1 MQTATFWDAVADNLD
16 PSNKITGAAWK
27 TPGDIAKT
35 TNPKTVQTPAL
46 DLIDE
51 ALVEAMNTPDARL
64 IISMAPQEGKSVR
77 VANDFPVWCLTQ
89 NPELRIVTASYGQGL
104 ANRNGRAVRNRIA
117 EHPELGLT
125 VARDNGSVSE
135 WTLAGHQGGL
145 LSVGIGAGVT
155 GRPADLIIIDDPVK
169 DAKDADSETVRQNT
183 WDWWTSTAST
193 RLAPGAS
200 VVMILTRWHEDDLAG
215 KMMGAEDGAVWKFI
229 NIPAM
234 ADHNPDKGET
244 DPLGRQPGE
253 YLVSTRGRTVT
264 QWEAIRKRVG
274 SRVWNALYQGRP
286 SASEGNM
293 FMRGDWQWYE
303 KPLWTQNEDGSCTI
317 PLGSGRML
325 MSWDMAFKDTKNS
338 DYVVGQ
344 VWLHR
349 GPNAYLLDQV
359 RGRMNFT
366 DSKKAVRRLIKKWP
380 QCSVKLV
387 EDKANG
393 TAIIDVLKAEYPGF
407 IPVTPHE
414 SKEARASAVTPF
426 VESSNVYL
434 PDESFAPWIN
444 GLVDEAA
451 SFPNAAH
458 DDQVDCMTQALNRIF
473 IRGGRATGWLDF
485 FRSQGGGATAKV
497 E

>member
-1 MQTATFWDAVADNLD
+1 MASFWDSVAANLD
-16 PSNKITGAAWK
+16 PSVNTSTAWP
-27 TPGDIAKT
+27 TPGSIAMA
-35 TNPKTVQTPAL
+35 TNPNTVQTPAL

-51 ALVEAMNTPDARL
+51 ALVRAMNTPDARL

-104 ANRNGRAVRNRIA
+104 ANRNGRAVRNRIVA
-117 EHPELGLT
+117 HPELGLT

-169 DAKDADSETVRQNT
+169 DAKDADSAVVRQNT

-215 KMMGAEDGAVWKFI
+215 RMMAAEDGALWEFI

-234 ADHNPDKGET
+234 ADHDPDKGET
-244 DPLGRQPGE
+244 DPLGREPGE
-253 YLVSTRGRTVT
+253 YLESTRRRTKA
-264 QWEAIRKRVG
+264 QWQAIMKRVG

-293 FMRGDWQWYE
+293 FLRSDWMRYP
-303 KPLWTQNEDGSCTI
+303 KPMWTVNADGTHTI
-317 PLGSGRML
+317 PLGSGRLL

-344 VWLHR
+344 VWMHR

-359 RGRMNFT
+359 RGRMTFT
-366 DSKKAVRRLIKKWP
+366 ESKKAVQRLIAKWP
-380 QCSVKLV
+380 QCTVKLV

-393 TAIIDVLKAEYPGF
+393 TAILDVLKSEYPGF

-426 VESSNVYL
+426 VEASNVWL
-434 PDESFAPWIN
+434 PEDSVCPWI
-444 GLVDEAA
+444 GAFIDEAA
-451 SFPNAAH
+451 SFPNATH

-485 FRSQGGGATAKV
+485 FREQGAAKPPS

>member
-1 MQTATFWDAVADNLD
+1 MASFWDTVADSLD
-16 PSNKITGAAWK
+16 PSENHSSAWA
-27 TPGDIAKT
+27 TPGEIAKA
-35 TNPKTVQTPAL
+35 TNPNTVQTPAL

-77 VANDFPVWCLTQ
+77 VANDFPVWALTQ

-104 ANRNGRAVRNRIA
+104 ANRNGRAVRNRIVA
-117 EHPELGLT
+117 HPELGLT
-125 VARDNGSVSE
+125 IARDNGSVSE

-169 DAKDADSETVRQNT
+169 DQKDADSAVVRQNT

-215 KMMGAEDGAVWKFI
+215 RMMAAEDGAVWKFI

-244 DPLGRQPGE
+244 DPLGREPGE
-253 YLVSTRGRTVT
+253 FLQSTRGRTKA
-264 QWEAIRKRVG
+264 QWLSIMRRVG

-293 FMRGDWQWYE
+293 FKRTEWMRYE
-303 KPLWTQNEDGSCTI
+303 KPLWTVMEDGRHLI
-317 PLGSGRML
+317 PMGSGRLL

-338 DYVVGQ
+338 DFVVGQ
-344 VWLHR
+344 VWMHR

-359 RGRMNFT
+359 RARMNFT
-366 DSKKAVRRLIKKWP
+366 DSKKAVKRMIAKWP
-380 QCSVKLV
+380 QCTVKLI

-393 TAIIDVLKAEYPGF
+393 TAILDVLKAEYPGF
-407 IPVTPHE
+407 IAITPHE

-426 VESSNVYL
+426 VESQNVYL
-434 PDESFAPWIN
+434 PEATVCPWVDALI
-444 GLVDEAA
+444 DEAA
-451 SFPNAAH
+451 SFPNATH
-458 DDQVDCMTQALNRIF
+458 DDQVDCLTQALNRIF
-473 IRGGRATGWLDF
+473 IRGGRAAGWLDF
-485 FRSQGGGATAKV
+485 FREQGKAKAQS

>member
-1 MQTATFWDAVADNLD
+1 MATFWDAVANNLD
-16 PSNKITGAAWK
+16 PSNDTSGSLWP
-27 TPGDIAKT
+27 TPGSLAKA
-35 TNPKTVQTPAL
+35 TNPNTIQTPAL
-46 DLIDE
+46 DLIDQ
-51 ALVEAMNTPDARL
+51 ALVEALNTPDARL

-77 VANDFPVWCLTQ
+77 VANDFPVWALTQ

-104 ANRNGRAVRNRIA
+104 ANRNGRAVRNRIIA
-117 EHPELGLT
+117 HPELGLT
-125 VARDNGSVSE
+125 IARDNGSVSE
-135 WTLAGHQGGL
+135 WTLAGHNGGM
-145 LSVGIGAGVT
+145 LSVGVGAGLT

-169 DAKDADSETVRQNT
+169 DQKDADSDVVRQNT

-215 KMMGAEDGAVWKFI
+215 RMMAAEDGHLWKFI

-244 DPLGRQPGE
+244 DPLGREPGVFLE
-253 YLVSTRGRTVT
+253 STRKRTKA
-264 QWEAIRKRVG
+264 QWEGIKKRVG

-286 SASEGNM
+286 AASEGNM
-293 FMRGDWQWYE
+293 FMRSDWQWYE
-303 KPLWTQNEDGSCTI
+303 RPLWTIGEDGSHTI
-317 PLGSGRML
+317 PLGSGRL
-325 MSWDMAFKDTKNS
+325 IMSWDMAFKDTKNS

-344 VWLHR
+344 VWMHR
-349 GPNAYLLDQV
+349 GPNAYLMDQV
-359 RGRMNFT
+359 RARMNFT
-366 DSKKAVRRLIKKWP
+366 DSKKAVKRLIHKWP

-426 VESSNVYL
+426 VEAKNVFL
-434 PDESFAPWIN
+434 PDPSIAPWIEAF
-444 GLVDEAA
+444 VDEAA
-451 SFPNAAH
+451 SFPNATH

-473 IRGGRATGWLDF
+473 IRGGRANGWLEF
-485 FRSQGGGATAKV
+485 FRTQGGKV
-497 E
+497 PDNTE